1 MDEDK
6 VINKLLEH
14 DDRLDKLVTKA
25 DFFEFKNGITKVQ
38 DEMLG
43 ILRRLDQERIF
54 TNEVIRQMQEELR
67 DQKKVSERH
76 ETQIQRIKQQLQIA

>member
-6 VINKLLEH
+6 VINKLQEH

-25 DFFEFKNGITKVQ
+25 DVFEFKNGITKVQ

-67 DQKKVSERH
+67 EQKKVSERH